1 LRPRKKRP
9 FLAVLL
15 SLIPGLGHL
24 YAGEAGKGVLL
35 FLGTTLAGF
44 LMVIVPGL
52 QLAFGSLS
60 GAWTNSWDFQPLAGG
75 MTVAATASL
84 YVLVIGPA
92 LVIYSMASS
101 HRSVARYN
109 EAVDAAGSLAQA
121 GVGGG
126 TDGVMVGSGGGGAPA
141 GDGSGGPGSWTLSAT
156 QTIFWGLVLTVLGA
170 LLILPPLLPGL
181 FVSAGQLW
189 PLLLVVLGL
198 AVIWGVA
205 GNGHLG
211 RRKE

>member
-1 LRPRKKRP
+1 LRPRKKSP

-60 GAWTNSWDFQPLAGG
+60 GAWMNSWDFQPLAGG

-101 HRSVARYN
+101 HRSVVRYN

-126 TDGVMVGSGGGGAPA
+126 TDGFMA
-141 GDGSGGPGSWTLSAT
+141 GPGQTVRPRDWTLSAT
-156 QTIFWGLVLTVLGA
+156 QTIFWGLVLTILGA
-170 LLILPPLLPGL
+170 LLILPPLLPDL

>member
-1 LRPRKKRP
+1 MRPRKKSP

-60 GAWTNSWDFQPLAGG
+60 GAWMNSWDFPLAGG

-92 LVIYSMASS
+92 LVIYSMANS

-109 EAVDAAGSLAQA
+109 EAVDA
-121 GVGGG
+121 GGL
-126 TDGVMVGSGGGGAPA
+126 GSGGL
-141 GDGSGGPGSWTLSAT
+141 GSGGPGSWTLSAT
-156 QTIFWGLVLTVLGA
+156 QTIFWGLVLIVLGA

-181 FVSAGQLW
+181 FVSAGQFW

-205 GNGHLG
+205 DNGRLG